1 LIPGSISDPITNSK
15 LLKDFEH
22 LIDLKSGRLVNWNQ
36 QTLTALENDLGITP
50 PRHVAPRLSTARP
63 VLEAQT
69 IEGAQAGVPTI
80 QPAPVPEPST
90 LIFFATVLGGVIL
103 RSRFVRRRTTRA

>member
-22 LIDLKSGRLVNWNQ
+22 LIDLKSGRLVNWNP

-50 PRHVAPRLSTARP
+50 PRHVAPRLSTAKP
-63 VLEAQT
+63 ELAAQT
-69 IEGAQAGVPTI
+69 LQGVQSGGATI
-80 QPAPVPEPST
+80 QAAPVPEPST
-90 LIFFATVLGGVIL
+90 LIFFATVLGGVAL
-103 RSRFVRRRTTRA
+103 RSRFARRPATRA